1 MAYNFV
7 LIVLLQV
14 DNIHMVNCRILS
26 SDNIEDED
34 GDYKLSDRDHRTTA
48 ENEKN
53 RVTWNIE
60 RRCFLDVTATKM

>member
-1 MAYNFV
+1 MIS
-7 LIVLLQV
+7 LLLQNA
-14 DNIHMVNCRILS
+14 DKNYHLLNCRFLS

-34 GDYKLSDRDHRTTA
+34 GDFKQKDDRDHRSIA

-60 RRCFLDVTATKM
+60 RRCFLDVGATKM